1 MASRVVLFSVL
12 RLAAIIVPL
21 VALLWLGF
29 DWWWAAILATI
40 IGVCISVLALS
51 PMRESIARGLAEK
64 IDRPDPDVDADFE
77 DAVSEQSAE

>member
-1 MASRVVLFSVL
+1 MASRVVLFSLL

>member
-1 MASRVVLFSVL
+1 MFSVL

-77 DAVSEQSAE
+77 DAVSEQSTE

>member
-1 MASRVVLFSVL
+1 MFSLL

>member
-1 MASRVVLFSVL
+1 MFSVL

-51 PMRESIARGLAEK
+51 PMRESIARGFAEK

>member
-1 MASRVVLFSVL
+1 MAGRVVLFSVL
-12 RLAAIIVPL
+12 RMAAIFIPL
-21 VALLWLGF
+21 VILLWVGF

-51 PMRESIARGLAEK
+51 PMRESIARGIAEK
-64 IDRPDPDVDADFE
+64 VDKPDPDVDAEFE

>member
-1 MASRVVLFSVL
+1 MFSVL